1 MEIDLPPSGLA
12 TLNYGEIFPLPP
24 ASSPQPQCEQDRAV
38 LEKSWNFYLSEL
50 AVRRIGN
57 RLMGCFYQHDETW
70 WLSVPLERL
79 IRIATE
85 IELQLTQWYIFFLRL
100 VKLQLPS

>member
-24 ASSPQPQCEQDRAV
+24 ASSVQHHGEQDRAAI
-38 LEKSWNFYLSEL
+38 EKIWNFYLSEL

-85 IELQLTQWYIFFLRL
+85 IELQLTQWYIFFLGL
-100 VKLQLPS
+100 VKVELPN